1 MTTLHDAG
9 QAAGLRDADLLKI
22 AKPDLAPADAVAD
35 LQRRFPGAFEPT
47 FDARTASK
55 EERVTWLARY
65 RAEQVTKDYQTTND
79 AAFARAEARHAGK
92 VK

>member
-1 MTTLHDAG
+1 MKELQDA
-9 QAAGLRDADLLKI
+9 ARTAGLRDADLLKI

-65 RAEQVTKDYQTTND
+65 RAEQITKDYQATND
-79 AAFARAEARHAGK
+79 VAFARAEARHAGK
-92 VK
+92 TK